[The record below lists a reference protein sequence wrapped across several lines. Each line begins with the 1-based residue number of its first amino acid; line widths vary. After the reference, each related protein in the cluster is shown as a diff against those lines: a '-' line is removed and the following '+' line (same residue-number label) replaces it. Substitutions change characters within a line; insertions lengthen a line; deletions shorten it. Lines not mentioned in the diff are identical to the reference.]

1 MIEFKDVS
9 FQYEQGSSKGKIE
22 NINLTIHDG
31 EVVLIC
37 GESGCGKTTLTRLIN
52 GLIPHYYEGTLS
64 GQTIVEGID
73 VKNVS
78 LYALSGVVGSVF
90 QNPRTQFFT
99 VDTTSEIAFGCENLA
114 IDADEI
120 NLRIEKTAGALKIEN
135 LLNRSLFALSGG
147 EKQKIACASVS
158 AMEPDIFVLDE
169 PSSNLDMKSI
179 RELKNVLREWKIQG
193 ERMKRITK
201 IEENMP
207 LEKRKLRVA
216 AYCRVSTARDEQL
229 VSLAAQKAHY
239 ESYIKSNDEWEFA
252 GLYYDKGISGTKKEK
267 RDGLLAMVAACER
280 GTIDFVITKSIS
292 RFARNTTDCLELVRK
307 LLDLKIYIYF
317 EKENLNTGSMESELM
332 LSILSSLAESESV
345 SISENEKWGI
355 KRRFQNG
362 TFIISYPP
370 YGYDNVDGEMVIV
383 PEQAEIVKQIFA
395 DTLAGKST
403 HEIAEELNERGVA
416 TKKGG
421 HWTPGAVNAI
431 IGNEKYTGDVLL
443 QKTYTDSS
451 FNRHQNRGELD
462 QYLMQ
467 DHHEAIISK
476 EEFEL
481 ANAVLKQR
489 GREKG
494 NGHDTGRYQN
504 RYGFSGRICCGECG
518 GKYKRRMHYKPSGQ
532 YVAWACA
539 NHLKDKESCSQKY
552 ITDDALKLAFVT
564 MMNKLVFGHQM
575 VLRPL
580 LQSLRGLNDQSRLLK
595 IEELETAIEK
605 NRDQKQ
611 VLTNLMAS
619 GYLEP
624 ALFNKESNELAAEE
638 DTLRQEK
645 DGLMRSV
652 NGDMVKIEELQ
663 RLLRFVS
670 KGTMLTEFD
679 DKTFLSFAE
688 RITVLSRKEVVFEL
702 KCGLSLR
709 ERLVEP

>member
-1 MIEFKDVS
+1 
-9 FQYEQGSSKGKIE
+9 
-22 NINLTIHDG
+22 
-31 EVVLIC
+31 
-37 GESGCGKTTLTRLIN
+37 
-52 GLIPHYYEGTLS
+52 
-64 GQTIVEGID
+64 
-73 VKNVS
+73 
-78 LYALSGVVGSVF
+78 
-90 QNPRTQFFT
+90 
-99 VDTTSEIAFGCENLA
+99 
-114 IDADEI
+114 
-120 NLRIEKTAGALKIEN
+120 
-135 LLNRSLFALSGG
+135 
-147 EKQKIACASVS
+147 
-158 AMEPDIFVLDE
+158 
-169 PSSNLDMKSI
+169 
-179 RELKNVLREWKIQG
+179 
-193 ERMKRITK
+193 MKRITK
-201 IEENMP
+201 IAENAS
-207 LEKRKLRVA
+207 LGKKKIRVA
-216 AYCRVSTARDEQL
+216 AYCRVSTASEEQL

-239 ESYIKSNDEWEFA
+239 ENYIKSNDDWEFA
-252 GLYYDKGISGTKKEK
+252 GLYYDEGISGTKKEK

-307 LLDLKIYIYF
+307 LLDLNIYIYF
-317 EKENLNTGSMESELM
+317 EKENINTGSMESELM
-332 LSILSSLAESESV
+332 LSILSGLAESESV

-370 YGYDNVDGEMVIV
+370 YGYANVEGKMVIV

-403 HEIAEELNERGVA
+403 HAIADELNKRGVA
-416 TKKGG
+416 TKRGG
-421 HWTPGAVNAI
+421 HWTPGTVNGI
-431 IGNEKYTGDVLL
+431 IGNEKYTGDVLF

-451 FNRHQNRGELD
+451 FNRHQNRGEVD

-467 DHHEAIISK
+467 DHHEAIISR
-476 EEFEL
+476 EEFER

-494 NGHDTGRYQN
+494 NGYDTGRYQN

-580 LQSLRGLNDQSRLLK
+580 LQSLRGLNAQSRLLK

-605 NRDQKQ
+605 NREQKQ

-624 ALFNKESNELAAEE
+624 ALFNKESNELAAEAE
-638 DTLRQEK
+638 ALRQEK

-663 RLLRFVS
+663 RLLRFTS
-670 KGTMLTEFD
+670 KGTMMTEFD
-679 DKTFLSFAE
+679 DEIFLSFVE
-688 RITVLSRKEVVFEL
+688 RITVLSRKEVVFEW
-702 KCGLSLR
+702 KCGLSLK